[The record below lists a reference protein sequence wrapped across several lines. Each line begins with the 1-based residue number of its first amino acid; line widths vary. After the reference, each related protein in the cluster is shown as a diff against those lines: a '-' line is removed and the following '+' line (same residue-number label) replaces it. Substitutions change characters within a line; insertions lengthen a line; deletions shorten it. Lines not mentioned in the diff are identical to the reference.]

1 MANGDILIEV
11 TVEGGTKK
19 SATIPSA
26 TRVNALAW
34 MNRPEARVA
43 GVDSDGVPTDSVALT
58 DATYS
63 VHIAN
68 QAANNIIHAA
78 EKQLT
83 QAAKPSTP
91 SFTAAT

>member
-1 MANGDILIEV
+1 MANGDILIEI

-26 TRVNALAW
+26 SRVNALAW
-34 MNRPEARVA
+34 MNREREVN
-43 GVDSDGVPTDSVALT
+43 LT

-63 VHIAN
+63 VHLAN
-68 QAANNIIHAA
+68 SVANGIIRSA

-83 QAAKPSTP
+83 QAAAPSTP
-91 SFTAAT
+91 TFTAAT

>member
-1 MANGDILIEV
+1 MATGDISIVV
-11 TVEGGTKK
+11 TVEGGSAKT
-19 SATIPSA
+19 ATIPSA

-34 MNRPEARVA
+34 MNRNR
-43 GVDSDGVPTDSVALT
+43 GNTDDNPNLT

-68 QAANNIIHAA
+68 SAANGIIHAA

-83 QAAKPSTP
+83 AAAAPSTP
-91 SFTAAT
+91 TYTAAT

>member
-1 MANGDILIEV
+1 MATGDITIVV
-11 TVEGGTKK
+11 TVEGGSAKT
-19 SATIPSA
+19 ATIPSA

-34 MNRPEARVA
+34 MNNDRGTEAI
-43 GVDSDGVPTDSVALT
+43 PNLT

-68 QAANNIIHAA
+68 GAANGIIHAA

-83 QAAKPSTP
+83 QAAAPSTP
-91 SFTAAT
+91 TFTAAT